1 MFRDATVSSGT
12 AALSGALS
20 GARSVAAPSA
30 RPSIREVA
38 ALAGVSISAVSL
50 VINGKPGVS
59 AAKRARVL
67 RTVQELGYIRNGH
80 RPAVGTRV
88 LGVLM
93 ETLSI
98 PAAHDRFYA
107 DIVAGI
113 EEAAQRLGYRLLLHL
128 YRQGVDPIGDI
139 RSLMGRDIH
148 GLIIANGGDVTD
160 DVIASIAR
168 GRTPLVLVENYVSE
182 PVHAVVADNFT
193 AGLEVTK
200 HLLSLGHTRIGALAG
215 PAKYKSLVDRLRGHS
230 VALMEHGL
238 PPADPEL
245 RPPPTAGHPRK
256 GYVQMQQ
263 LLALRHRPTA
273 VFAVSDKTAFGAMEA
288 IKDAGLRI
296 PEDVSIVGID
306 DVHESAYS
314 APPLTTYLVPKRA
327 LGEMAVAT
335 LDALLA
341 PGTPPAP
348 AKIALTGTLVVRESC
363 AAPRS
368 A

>member
-1 MFRDATVSSGT
+1 MFRSSAASSGT
-12 AALSGALS
+12 AA
-20 GARSVAAPSA
+20 RRTAAPGS

-50 VINGKPGVS
+50 AINGKPGVS

-67 RTVQELGYIRNGH
+67 RTVQELGYVRNGH
-80 RPAVGTRV
+80 RPAIGTRV

-113 EEAAQRLGYRLLLHL
+113 EEAAQRLGYQLLLHL
-128 YRQGVDPIGDI
+128 YRPGVDPIGDI
-139 RSLMGRDIH
+139 RNLMGRDIH

-160 DVIASIAR
+160 EVIAGIAR
-168 GRTPLVLVENYVSE
+168 GRTPLVLVENYVSTE
-182 PVHAVVADNFT
+182 PVHAVLADNFT

-200 HLLSLGHTRIGALAG
+200 HLLGLGHTRIGALAG
-215 PAKYKSLVDRLRGHS
+215 PAKYKSLVDRMRGHS
-230 VALMEHGL
+230 IALLEHGL

-245 RPPPTAGHPRK
+245 QPPPTAGHPRK

-263 LLALRHRPTA
+263 LLALRERPTA

-327 LGEMAVAT
+327 LGDMAVAT

-341 PGTPPAP
+341 PGPPPAP
-348 AKIALTGTLVVRESC
+348 AKIALVGTLVVRESSG
-363 AAPRS
+363 APRG
-368 A
+368 AP